1 MNEIIIRIKGS
12 YEGSEVVRLGI
23 EVVTL
28 ENVPRIVLG
37 RPYKGLCKIN
47 KQLMKDYKKSP
58 IYRFFQ
64 IFITRI
70 NKLWQKHLGFVLLC
84 ITSDNFPYYYYLYDY
99 Q

>member
-1 MNEIIIRIKGS
+1 MLVGMERDEIIIRIKGS
-12 YEGSEVVRLGI
+12 YYEGSEVARLGI

-28 ENVPRIVLG
+28 ENVSRIVLR

-70 NKLWQKHLGFVLLC
+70 NKL
-84 ITSDNFPYYYYLYDY
+84 
-99 Q
+99 

>member
-1 MNEIIIRIKGS
+1 VGMERDEIIIRIKNNYQEMNEIIIRIKGS
-12 YEGSEVVRLGI
+12 YYEGSEVVRLGI

-28 ENVPRIVLG
+28 ENVSRIALG

-70 NKLWQKHLGFVLLC
+70 NKL
-84 ITSDNFPYYYYLYDY
+84 
-99 Q
+99 